1 MLYCGQREGRKGLI
15 ILIVGARLSYP
26 SKCWDLGPE
35 NLAVIDQIPRSRW
48 WFRCGVMGWGGGV
61 GVGG

>member
-15 ILIVGARLSYP
+15 ILIVGARLSYA

-35 NLAVIDQIPRSRW
+35 NLAVIDQEVGGGS
-48 WFRCGVMGWGGGV
+48 GVGLWVGV
-61 GVGG
+61 GV